1 MTALYEVV
9 PVGQPW
15 LGQGTVDPLKYQGQ
29 RVEPFHASNELL
41 TVKLRYK
48 EPDGNV
54 SRLTQLP
61 VEASA
66 PQTFEEASRDFK
78 FAVAVA
84 GFGLKL
90 RGSSLG
96 DQISWENLRNIAAKS
111 LGEDPGGYRAE
122 FLTLIE
128 KAKELTDSA
137 SPQRAFEE

>member
-1 MTALYEVV
+1 VTALYEVV

-15 LGQGTVDPLKYQGQ
+15 PGQGTVDPLKYQGQ
-29 RVEPFHASNELL
+29 RVEPCHAPNELL

-78 FAVAVA
+78 FALAVA

-96 DQISWENLRNIAAKS
+96 DQISWKNLRNIAAKS
-111 LGEDPGGYRAE
+111 LGEAPAATVRS
-122 FLTLIE
+122 FSRSSKRRKSLQTQHRR
-128 KAKELTDSA
+128 K
-137 SPQRAFEE
+137 RAFEE